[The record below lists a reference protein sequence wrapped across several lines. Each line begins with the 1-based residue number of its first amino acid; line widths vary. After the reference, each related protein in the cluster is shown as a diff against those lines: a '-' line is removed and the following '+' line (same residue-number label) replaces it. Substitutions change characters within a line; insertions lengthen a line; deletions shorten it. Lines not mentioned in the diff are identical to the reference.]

1 MYFPTKKGV
10 CVALP
15 KKVYAS
21 ISMCGIVGYLGNQPF
36 QEFILSGLKLLQNRG
51 YDSAGL
57 SYIENGKINTI
68 KYASAQSSDAI
79 MQLEHDVLLTTA
91 KGTEK
96 SAEKPAE
103 TLSDPLLAPLSDPL
117 VQVSIGHTRWATHG
131 PKTQLNAHPHHD
143 NSGRISLVHNGIIEN
158 FQEIKY
164 GLLQL
169 RYVFHSQTDT
179 EVIAVLIGR
188 YLDAGYSM
196 EESVRKTVTQLSGT
210 WALVI
215 IHRDYPNKMW
225 VCRNGSPL
233 LLGSADDYIMVASE
247 HIAFG
252 PYIQKYIVLDN
263 HDILEITRTPD
274 QGFTYNTCLA
284 KYAVQEKA
292 VSAIEYEPTG
302 HAHWMIKEIAEQS
315 EAIYRA
321 INHGGRIPTEDRVKL
336 GGLDQCREQL
346 LALDHLILL
355 GCGTSYHAGL
365 WALDL
370 FKSLDIFDT
379 VTIYDG
385 AEFGEHDIPGRRAN
399 GTNRPTCRTGLIL
412 LSQSGETRDLHRC
425 LQIANEH
432 DLMTIGLVN
441 VPDSTIARETRCGV
455 YLNAGREVAVA
466 STKSFT
472 NQCVGLTLVA
482 IWFSQERGTC
492 LSKRERMIQDLRKLP
507 LQVKHIMEKDTIEA
521 IQYVVKRLANQFD
534 NISSTLSMFLLGK
547 GSEEAIAR
555 EGALKLKE
563 VAYVHA
569 EGYSSSALKHGPFAL
584 ICENTPIIL
593 IDVDQQ
599 YRTKNQNAMHEV
611 MVRGAYVVHIRDYLD
626 QECERGT
633 GLFVQPN
640 STFSGI
646 LANVYVQI
654 LSYYLAIE
662 RGVNPDFPRNLAKVV
677 TVE

>member
-1 MYFPTKKGV
+1 
-10 CVALP
+10 
-15 KKVYAS
+15 
-21 ISMCGIVGYLGNQPF
+21 MCGIVGYLGNQPF

-57 SYIENGKINTI
+57 SYIEHGEINTI
-68 KYASAQSSDAI
+68 KYASAQNSDAI
-79 MQLEHDVLLTTA
+79 MQLEHDVLLTTQKINQDNIQA
-91 KGTEK
+91 
-96 SAEKPAE
+96 A
-103 TLSDPLLAPLSDPL
+103 
-117 VQVSIGHTRWATHG
+117 IGHTRWATHG

-143 NSGRISLVHNGIIEN
+143 NEGRISLVHNGIIEN
-158 FQEIKY
+158 FQEIKSE
-164 GLLQL
+164 LTKL

-179 EVIAVLIGR
+179 EVIAVLVGR
-188 YLDAGYSM
+188 YLDAGHSM
-196 EESVRKTVTQLSGT
+196 EDSIRKTVARLSGT

-215 IHRDYPNKMW
+215 LHRDFPNKLW

-233 LLGSADDYIMVASE
+233 LLGSTDDYIMVASE

-263 HDILEITRTPD
+263 HDILEITQTLD

-284 KYAVQEKA
+284 KYVVQEKA
-292 VSAIEYEPTG
+292 ASAVEYEPTG
-302 HAHWMIKEIAEQS
+302 HAHWMIKEITEQS
-315 EAIYRA
+315 DAIYRA
-321 INHGGRIPTEDRVKL
+321 INHGGRISGKDRVKL

-385 AEFGEHDIPGRRAN
+385 AEFGEHDIPGRR
-399 GTNRPTCRTGLIL
+399 GKRPVGSTGLIL

-425 LQIANEH
+425 IQIANEN

-441 VPDSTIARETRCGV
+441 VPDSTIARETHCGV

-472 NQCVGLTLVA
+472 NQCVVLALVA
-482 IWFSQERGTC
+482 VWFSQERGTC
-492 LSKRERMIQDLRKLP
+492 LSKRQRMIQDLRKLP
-507 LQVKHIMEKDTIEA
+507 IQVKHIMERDTVEA
-521 IQYVVKRLANQFD
+521 IQYIVKRLNALYHDTSANR
-534 NISSTLSMFLLGK
+534 SMFLLGK
-547 GSEEAIAR
+547 GSEEAIAK

-593 IDVDQQ
+593 VDVDEQ
-599 YRTKNQNAMHEV
+599 YRAKNQNAMHEV
-611 MVRGAYVVHIRDYLD
+611 AARGAYVVHIRDYID
-626 QECERGT
+626 QEYQPGSKQT
-633 GLFVQPN
+633 GLYVQPN
-640 STFSGI
+640 STFSGV
-646 LANVYVQI
+646 LANVYIQI
-654 LSYYLAIE
+654 MSYYLAVEQGIH
-662 RGVNPDFPRNLAKVV
+662 PDFPRNLAKVV

>member
-1 MYFPTKKGV
+1 MIIIISSRLHSSI
-10 CVALP
+10 CVATP
-15 KKVYAS
+15 KKHYAS
-21 ISMCGIVGYLGNQPF
+21 ISMCGIIGYLGNQPF

-57 SYIENGKINTI
+57 SYIENGKLKTI
-68 KYASAQSSDAI
+68 KYASAQNSDSI

-91 KGTEK
+91 RHKEPGSVEST
-96 SAEKPAE
+96 
-103 TLSDPLLAPLSDPL
+103 DP
-117 VQVSIGHTRWATHG
+117 VVSIGHTRWATHG

-143 NSGRISLVHNGIIEN
+143 NKGRISLVHNGIIEN
-158 FQEIKY
+158 FQEIKS
-164 GLLQL
+164 GLVQL
-169 RYVFHSQTDT
+169 GYVFHSQTDT

-188 YLDAGYSM
+188 YLDGGCSM
-196 EESVRKTVTQLSGT
+196 EESVRKTVAKLSGT

-215 IHRDYPNKMW
+215 VHRDFPNKIW

-233 LLGSADDYIMVASE
+233 LLGSTDDYIMVASE

-263 HDILEITRTPD
+263 HDILEITLTPD
-274 QGFTYNTCLA
+274 QGFQYNTCLA
-284 KYAVQEKA
+284 KYTVQEKG
-292 VSAIEYEPTG
+292 VSTVEYEPTG
-302 HAHWMIKEIAEQS
+302 YAHWMIKEIAEQS
-315 EAIYRA
+315 DAIYRA
-321 INHGGRIPTEDRVKL
+321 INHGGRIPGESRVKL
-336 GGLDQCREQL
+336 GGLDQCREEL

-385 AEFGEHDIPGRRAN
+385 AEFGEHDIPRTGA
-399 GTNRPTCRTGLIL
+399 TGLIL

-425 LQIANEH
+425 IQIANEH
-432 DLMTIGLVN
+432 NLMTIGLVN
-441 VPDSTIARETRCGV
+441 VPDSTIARESRCGV

-472 NQCVGLTLVA
+472 NQCVVLALVA

-492 LSKRERMIQDLRKLP
+492 LSKRQRMIQDLRKLP
-507 LQVKHIMEKDTIEA
+507 VQVKHIMETETMEA
-521 IQYVVKRLANQFD
+521 IRYVVKRLNGLYADTSFAQ
-534 NISSTLSMFLLGK
+534 SMFLLGK
-547 GSEEAIAR
+547 GSEEAIAK

-563 VAYVHA
+563 VAYIHA

-593 IDVDQQ
+593 IDVDEKH
-599 YRTKNQNAMHEV
+599 RAKNQNAMHEV
-611 MVRGAYVVHIRDYLD
+611 AARGAYVVHIRDYVD
-626 QECERGT
+626 HECEKGRCNLT

-640 STFSGI
+640 STFSGV

-654 LSYYLAIE
+654 MSYYLAIE
-662 RGVNPDFPRNLAKVV
+662 QGINPDFPRNLAKVV